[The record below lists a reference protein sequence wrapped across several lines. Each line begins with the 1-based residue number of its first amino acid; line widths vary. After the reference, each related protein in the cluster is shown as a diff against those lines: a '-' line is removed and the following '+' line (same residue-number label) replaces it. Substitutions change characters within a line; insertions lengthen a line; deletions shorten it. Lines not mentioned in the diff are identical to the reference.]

1 MDKWL
6 FTFFLGALLSLFLPI
21 VPAIFHIVLLLSLA
35 FVLILKKAVINYTGF
50 LFGCAWILAQD
61 IAYQQDLYQLSSIT
75 KKNTKQHFFSQAHIV
90 QGKVLSLI
98 DEQNYQD
105 EIDELKLPVN
115 SSPKNNEQHADLRF
129 NLQVTH
135 LNYLPLARPIKI
147 RLRWLEPEFSI
158 QQGDEV
164 QFSVKLKPAYG
175 FANSGG
181 FNYQTWL
188 RYKNIVATGY
198 IRNNTKKRSNENKL
212 VQTDVSFR
220 QQQYHKIKTLLAD
233 NPLSSLVLALALGDR
248 SAISKQQW
256 QVLTAT
262 GTQHLIAIS
271 GLHLGLIASAIFFI
285 VVKTIRYLPL
295 SFLATKITRSTI
307 TRFNHRYIAILISLT
322 FTLFYAALSGFAL
335 PTIRALFMLI
345 FYWLMRMLAIKLS
358 LTRWLLLVVFAVLL
372 TDPMSILSASFWLSF
387 YAVIVIFLVLW
398 RSFLFYQKSQQ
409 HWLLKVIQS
418 LFIIQLGLSIFLIP
432 ITLIIFQQLS
442 TVAFLA
448 NIVAVPLMS
457 FTAIPF
463 SLAGVL
469 ILPFSEFLAQL
480 FFDWSLIALNFLWQW
495 LVFLAEQSWALI
507 PFSSVEVFITSFLII
522 VLACFYFCQLNLR
535 YLSYALPVFLV
546 LVITNTLIKPYIWQ
560 LTVLDV
566 GHGLAV
572 VIKQNKKIVLYDTG
586 AKYPSGFNMSEAV
599 ILPFLQHKNI
609 SHIDHLI
616 ISHNDNDHLG
626 GLAVL
631 QEHINIKQ
639 LIYNDQKTNTT
650 GSFCLQGQTF
660 VWQQLTFEQLWPN
673 KLVYDHNDDSCVIK
687 VSDKQSSVLLTGD
700 ISKRVERQLVASKI
714 DLRADVLIVPH
725 HGSKSSS
732 SEQFIKAVNPKVAI
746 FSSGYL
752 NRWKMP
758 TTEVLRR
765 YHKLGIITYTTANNG
780 MIHLLK
786 TDKEMKILTYRQD
799 LFPYWFAN

>member
-35 FVLILKKAVINYTGF
+35 FVLILKKPVINYTGF
-50 LFGCAWILAQD
+50 LFGSAWILAQD
-61 IAYQQDLYQLSSIT
+61 IAYQNDLAQLSSI
-75 KKNTKQHFFSQAHIV
+75 NTEQHFFSKAHIV

-98 DEQNYQD
+98 DTQSHQD

-115 SSPKNNEQHADLRF
+115 PLSENNEEYADLRF

-147 RLRWLEPEFSI
+147 RLRWLQPEFGI

-198 IRNNTKKRSNENKL
+198 IRNNSKKRSNENKL
-212 VQTDVSFR
+212 LQADVSFR
-220 QQQYHKIKTLLAD
+220 QQQYHKIKTMLAD
-233 NPLSSLVLALALGDR
+233 KPLSSLVLALALGDR

-285 VVKTIRYLPL
+285 VVNIIRYLPL
-295 SFLATKITRSTI
+295 SFLEKTI
-307 TRFNHRYIAILISLT
+307 TTTITTFNHRYIAIIISLT

-335 PTIRALFMLI
+335 PTIRALFMLV

-398 RSFLFYQKSQQ
+398 RSFLFYQNSKQ
-409 HWLLKVIQS
+409 HWLLKAVQS
-418 LFIIQLGLSIFLIP
+418 LFIIQLGLSVFLIP

-448 NIVAVPLMS
+448 NIIAVPLMS

-469 ILPFSEFLAQL
+469 ILPFSEFLSQL
-480 FFDWSLIALNFLWQW
+480 FFEWSLIALNFLWQW
-495 LVFLAEQSWALI
+495 LMFLAEQPWALI
-507 PFSSVEVFITSFLII
+507 PFSSEEVFITSFII
-522 VLACFYFCQLNLR
+522 MLLAFFYFCQINWR
-535 YLSYALPVFLV
+535 YFYYVLPVFLV
-546 LVITNTLIKPYIWQ
+546 LVITNYFMKPHTWQ

-572 VIKQNKKIVLYDTG
+572 VINKNEKVVLYDTG

-599 ILPFLQHKNI
+599 ILPFLQQKNI

-626 GLAVL
+626 GLAML
-631 QEHINIKQ
+631 QANINIKQ
-639 LIYNDQKTNTT
+639 FIYNDKKSNNK
-650 GSFCLQGQTF
+650 GKFCLQGQMF

-673 KLVYDHNDDSCVIK
+673 KLVYEHNDDSCVIK
-687 VSDKQSSVLLTGD
+687 VSGKQYSVLLTGD
-700 ISKRVERQLVASKI
+700 ISKRVERQLVASKV

-732 SEQFIKAVNPKVAI
+732 SEQFINAVDPKIAI

-765 YHKLGIITYTTANNG
+765 YHKLGITTYTTANNG
-780 MIHLLK
+780 MIQLLT
-786 TDKEMKILTYRQD
+786 TDKEMKIQTYRQD